1 MIPDYEQTFADNE
14 QEFDALISNSVPTR
28 SLESVLSDPK
38 SIKIEG
44 LEVEPGMSIP
54 ERLAISKLKS
64 QFLTGVK
71 RMDEYVGQ
79 TIVVIGAVQHL
90 LDFKS
95 DYTGE
100 MLVDKT
106 HTIWLLED
114 GTPLGSVS
122 GVIADFTRRVL
133 FADWTETGKPG
144 KLMAKVTV
152 ELKAHRFKR
161 GGSYAPKVID
171 AQEF

>member
-1 MIPDYEQTFADNE
+1 MLPNNEQTFIDSE
-14 QEFDALISNSVPTR
+14 REFDEIISNSAPTR
-28 SLESVLSDPK
+28 SLESLLSDPK

-44 LEVEPGMSIP
+44 LEVVPGMSIP

-64 QFLTGVK
+64 QFLTGIK
-71 RMDEYVGQ
+71 KMDEYMGETV
-79 TIVVIGAVQHL
+79 VVIGAVQHL
-90 LDFKS
+90 IDFQS
-95 DYTGE
+95 NYTNE
-100 MLVDKT
+100 YLTDKT

-133 FADWTETGKPG
+133 FADWTEDGKPG
-144 KLMAKVTV
+144 KLLAKVTV

-161 GGSYAPKVID
+161 GGSYAPKVLD